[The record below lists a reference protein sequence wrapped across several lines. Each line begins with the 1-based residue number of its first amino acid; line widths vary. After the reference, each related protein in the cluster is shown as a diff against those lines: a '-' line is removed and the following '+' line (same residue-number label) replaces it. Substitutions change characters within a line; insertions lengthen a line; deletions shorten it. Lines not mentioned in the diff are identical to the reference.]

1 MKNIQSD
8 TYKLLSSWK
17 KPAKI
22 FQAYNQRDTNWCIFF
37 AFAGMLAWNTGVVL
51 TDEQVAKL
59 AQLIKPWKLEPKMA
73 QIAKQLESTFTM
85 YRIPQKDWRQVM
97 KWGWSIQMSLFPP
110 DSFFIDAVKD
120 GDIDDRHP
128 INLDQNHSVYGHED
142 TERIV
147 LENSWTRNDDQKQT
161 WDITDDLENLQ
172 EDMIRGFWYVFVKK

>member
-1 MKNIQSD
+1 
-8 TYKLLSSWK
+8 
-17 KPAKI
+17 
-22 FQAYNQRDTNWCIFF
+22 
-37 AFAGMLAWNTGVVL
+37 
-51 TDEQVAKL
+51 
-59 AQLIKPWKLEPKMA
+59 
-73 QIAKQLESTFTM
+73 
-85 YRIPQKDWRQVM
+85 
-97 KWGWSIQMSLFPP
+97 MSLFPP

-172 EDMIRGFWYVFVKK
+172 EDMIRGF